1 MVRSNSQPLKVTNF
15 MAQDDKFS
23 VHLKRESNRIEELK
37 HSIEEIKIESENN
50 IPHLLVLSMQ
60 SKPQN

>member
-1 MVRSNSQPLKVTNF
+1 
-15 MAQDDKFS
+15 MAQDDKLS